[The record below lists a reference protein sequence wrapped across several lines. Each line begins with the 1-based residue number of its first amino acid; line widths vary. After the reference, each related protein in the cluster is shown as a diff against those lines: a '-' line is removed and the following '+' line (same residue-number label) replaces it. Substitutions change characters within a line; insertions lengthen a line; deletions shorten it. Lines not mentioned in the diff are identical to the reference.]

1 LEKEHNIVVSWV
13 AFPLHPEIPEEGF
26 SLQDLFRGRNMDIE
40 QMMSYLKRIAKEEG
54 LPFGERTM
62 TYNSRLAQELGKWA
76 ESRGKGREFH
86 SAVFRAYFAHGKN
99 IGKKSTLLDLAIS
112 TGLAGDE
119 AEMVLTQ
126 RTHRNDVDQDWSR
139 SRAMGVTAVPTFL
152 LRGQRIV
159 GAQPYDALAKFIRDR
174 GVIKRSM
181 IG

>member
-1 LEKEHNIVVSWV
+1 MQKEYNVVVSWV
-13 AFPLHPEIPEEGF
+13 AFPLHPEIPQEGL
-26 SLQDLFRGRNMDIE
+26 SLQDLFKGRNMNIE
-40 QMMSYLKRIAKEEG
+40 QMMAYLKKIAKEEG

-76 ESRGKGREFH
+76 ESRGRGREFH

-99 IGKKSTLLDLAIS
+99 IGERSTLVDLVTS

-119 AEMVLTQ
+119 AEEVLTH
-126 RTHRNDVDQDWSR
+126 RTYKNDVDQDWSR

-152 LRGQRIV
+152 LRSQRIV
-159 GAQPYDALAKFIRDR
+159 GAQPYDALAQFIRDR
-174 GVIKRSM
+174 GVMKRSM

>member
-1 LEKEHNIVVSWV
+1 LEKEYDIVVSWV
-13 AFPLHPEIPEEGF
+13 AFPLHPEIPQEGL
-26 SLQDLFRGRNMDIE
+26 SLQDLFRGRGMDIE
-40 QMMSYLKRIAKEEG
+40 QMMAYLKGIAEEEG
-54 LPFGERTM
+54 LPFGKRTM

-76 ESRGKGREFH
+76 ESRSKGREFH

-99 IGKKSTLLDLAIS
+99 IGENSTLLDLAIS

-119 AEMVLTQ
+119 AEEVLTH
-126 RTHRNDVDQDWSR
+126 RTYKNDVDQDWSH

-159 GAQPYDALAKFIRDR
+159 GAKPYDALAQFIRDR
-174 GVIKRSM
+174 GVMKGSM

>member
-13 AFPLHPEIPEEGF
+13 AFPLHPEIPDEGL

-76 ESRGKGREFH
+76 ECRGKGREFH

-99 IGKKSTLLDLAIS
+99 IGEKSTLLDLAIS
-112 TGLAGDE
+112 TGFAGDE
-119 AEMVLTQ
+119 AEKVLTQ
-126 RTHRNDVDQDWSR
+126 RTHRNEVDQDWSR

-152 LRGQRIV
+152 IRGQRIV
-159 GAQPYDALAKFIRDR
+159 GAQPYEALAQFIRNA

-181 IG
+181 TG